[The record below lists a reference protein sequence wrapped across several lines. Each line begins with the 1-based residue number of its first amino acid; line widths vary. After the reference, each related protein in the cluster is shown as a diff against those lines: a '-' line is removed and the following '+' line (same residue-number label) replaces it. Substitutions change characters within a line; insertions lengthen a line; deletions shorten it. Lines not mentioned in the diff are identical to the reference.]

1 MSQAI
6 SSTVKIQ
13 NRLGLHARP
22 AMAFVDVA
30 STYES
35 QITVKKGDQSVDGK
49 SIMQMMMLAAT
60 QGTELLV
67 EAIGPDAQA
76 AIVALNELVNRK
88 FDEE

>member
-6 SSTVKIQ
+6 SSTLKILNHQ
-13 NRLGLHARP
+13 GLHSRP

-30 STYES
+30 SAYQS
-35 QITVKKGDQSVDGK
+35 QIIVKKGSQAVDGK
-49 SIMQMMMLAAT
+49 SILQMMLLEAGK
-60 QGTELLV
+60 GTELLV

-76 AIVALNELVNRK
+76 AISALSELVNRK